1 MSGAESSAASW
12 AARWRERVERMAQLA
27 PARALRRL
35 VVGEDVEG
43 ELRVVDAA
51 RATGGVRVRAPVL
64 LFVFGAGLT
73 GGHLT
78 PYGWKGFL
86 GGALIGWALGAR
98 TYDGAVPYGLPD
110 PSEVRFAAEDL
121 EVGNW
126 LRVRSGGLVRRAARV
141 TRLEDAGTTV
151 RATLSNGQAKE
162 WPWRRRVSGLVLL
175 ELPWPVSC
183 GPRTRCLYAQ
193 ADEEL
198 PAAWGLPR
206 CGGPAAWSL
215 GVQRLCDDHAAW
227 AARANPGLRPVRDA
241 AADAADEATVTG
253 PGASR

>member
-12 AARWRERVERMAQLA
+12 AGRWRERVERMAQLA

-51 RATGGVRVRAPVL
+51 RATGGMQVSAPVL
-64 LFVFGAGLT
+64 LLVFAGGLA
-73 GGHLT
+73 GGHFT
-78 PYGWKGFL
+78 RSGWKGFME
-86 GGALIGWALGAR
+86 GALIGWALGAR
-98 TYDGAVPYGLPD
+98 IYGGAVPYGLPD
-110 PSEVRFAAEDL
+110 PTKLRFAAEDL

-126 LRVRSGGLVRRAARV
+126 LRARRGGLVRRAARV
-141 TRLEDAGTTV
+141 TRLEDAGAAV
-151 RATLSNGQAKE
+151 RATLSNGEVKE
-162 WPWRRRVSGLVLL
+162 WPWRRRVSELVML
-175 ELPWPVSC
+175 ELPWPLSC
-183 GPRTRCLYAQ
+183 GPRKRCLYAQ

-215 GVQRLCDDHAAW
+215 GDQRLCDDHAAW
-227 AARANPGLRPVRDA
+227 ATRTNPALRPVRDA
-241 AADAADEATVTG
+241 VADGAATVEE
-253 PGASR
+253 AEAR